1 MLTDKACVLCMY
13 LFVLIPLARSDFP
26 FRNVSLSWSERV
38 NDLVGRLTLDQIV
51 QQLARGGAGV
61 NGGPAPAIE
70 NLGIGPYQWN
80 TECLRGDVEAGNA
93 TSFPQA
99 IGLAAAFSKDLIF
112 NVSKAAA
119 TEVRAK
125 HNDFVK
131 RGIFTDH
138 TGLSCFSP
146 VVNIMRHPL
155 WGRNQETYG
164 EDPYLSGTYASYF
177 VQGLQGDH
185 DRYIQANAGCKHFDA
200 HGGPEDI
207 PESRMG
213 FDAKVSMRDLRLTF
227 LPAFQKCVQAG
238 AYSLMC
244 SYNSINGVPSC
255 SNELLLMDILRGE
268 WNFTGY
274 VVSDEG
280 AIENQISFHHYY
292 NNTENAA
299 AGSVNAGCNL
309 ELSANL
315 TEPVFM
321 KIGDAVKSGK
331 LEESVVRD
339 RVKPLFYTR
348 MRLGEFDP
356 PEMNPYSSV
365 NLSVIQS
372 EEHRKLSLTAAAKS
386 LVLLKRP
393 SKFSR
398 RHLIGGF
405 PTERM
410 AVIGPMAN
418 NTDQLFGDYSPTTDP
433 KFVKTP
439 LKGLTELNFSMNYA
453 AGCVD
458 GTRCL
463 NYSQDDVKTALV
475 GADLVVVCL
484 GTGKDLESENVD
496 RKDMMLPGKQLQ
508 LLQDVVSMTNKAV
521 YLLVFSAGPV
531 NITWAQESERVLII
545 LQCFFP
551 AQSAGDAVTQALI
564 MRDGRFNP
572 AGRLPYTWYRYT
584 EQIPEMTDYS
594 MARKTYRYFTG
605 VPLYPFGYGLSYSTF
620 VFSKL
625 YFLPKINAGDPNV
638 VQVRVFNEGPFD
650 GDEVLQVYIKWMS
663 TKERMP
669 RVQLVAFERVFIKSQ
684 QYVDISTAIT
694 PQSMAIWKDGIGF
707 VIEPGFIQF
716 YAGGQ
721 QPDQKVTVPSNIL
734 QGQFEIVGK
743 QVLSPH

>member
-1 MLTDKACVLCMY
+1 
-13 LFVLIPLARSDFP
+13 
-26 FRNVSLSWSERV
+26 
-38 NDLVGRLTLDQIV
+38 
-51 QQLARGGAGV
+51 
-61 NGGPAPAIE
+61 
-70 NLGIGPYQWN
+70 
-80 TECLRGDVEAGNA
+80 
-93 TSFPQA
+93 
-99 IGLAAAFSKDLIF
+99 
-112 NVSKAAA
+112 
-119 TEVRAK
+119 
-125 HNDFVK
+125 
-131 RGIFTDH
+131 
-138 TGLSCFSP
+138 
-146 VVNIMRHPL
+146 
-155 WGRNQETYG
+155 
-164 EDPYLSGTYASYF
+164 
-177 VQGLQGDH
+177 
-185 DRYIQANAGCKHFDA
+185 
-200 HGGPEDI
+200 
-207 PESRMG
+207 
-213 FDAKVSMRDLRLTF
+213 
-227 LPAFQKCVQAG
+227 
-238 AYSLMC
+238 MC
-244 SYNSINGVPSC
+244 SYNSINGIPAC

-292 NNTENAA
+292 NNTEDAA

-321 KIGDAVKSGK
+321 KIGDAVNSGK
-331 LEESVVRD
+331 LEESVVRN

-365 NLSVIQS
+365 NLSIIQS
-372 EEHRKLSLTAAAKS
+372 EEHRKLSLTAATKS

-393 SKFSR
+393 SKFNR

-433 KFVKTP
+433 RFVKTP

-463 NYSQDDVKTALV
+463 NYSQDDVRTALV

-594 MARKTYRYFTG
+594 MASKTYRYFTG

>member
-1 MLTDKACVLCMY
+1 MLRKVIHCIS
-13 LFVLIPLARSDFP
+13 LFVQISLTLGDYP
-26 FRNVSLSWSERV
+26 FRNVSLPWSERV
-38 NDLVGRLTLDQIV
+38 DDLVGRLTLDQIV
-51 QQLARGGAGV
+51 QQLARGGAGEY
-61 NGGPAPAIE
+61 GGPAPAIE
-70 NLGIGPYQWN
+70 SLGIGPYQWN

-99 IGLAAAFSKDLIF
+99 IGLAAAFSKDLIY
-112 NVSKAAA
+112 NISKAAA

-164 EDPYLSGTYASYF
+164 EDPYLSGVYAHYF
-177 VQGLQGDH
+177 VQGLQGSN

-207 PESRMG
+207 PVSRMS
-213 FDAKVSMRDLRLTF
+213 FDAKVSIRDLRLTF
-227 LPAFQKCVQAG
+227 LPAFKKCVEAG

-244 SYNSINGVPSC
+244 SYNRINGVPAC
-255 SNELLLMDILRGE
+255 SNDLLLLDILRGE
-268 WNFTGY
+268 WNFSGY

-280 AIENQISFHHYY
+280 AIENQITFHKYY
-292 NNTENAA
+292 NNSLDAA

-315 TEPVFM
+315 KDPVFM
-321 KIGDAVKSGK
+321 SIGDAVKSGK

-356 PEMNPYSSV
+356 PEMNPYSTV

-372 EEHRKLSLTAAAKS
+372 EEHRNLSLTAAAKS
-386 LVLLKRP
+386 MVLLKRP
-393 SKFSR
+393 SKFGR
-398 RHLIGGF
+398 EHLIGGF
-405 PTERM
+405 LAERM

-418 NTDQLFGDYSPTTDP
+418 NSDQMFGDYSPTTDP

-439 LKGLTELNFSMNYA
+439 LKGLSELNFSMNYA
-453 AGCVD
+453 AGCLD
-458 GTRCL
+458 GTPCQ
-463 NYSQDDVKTALV
+463 NYSQEDVKTALV

-484 GTGKDLESENVD
+484 GTGKGLESENVD
-496 RKDMMLPGKQLQ
+496 RKDMSLPGKQLQ
-508 LLQDVVSMTNKAV
+508 LLQDVVAMTDKVV

-531 NITWAQESERVLII
+531 NITWAEENERVLLII
-545 LQCFFP
+545 QCFYP
-551 AQSAGDAVTQALI
+551 AQATGEVVKQALI
-564 MRDGRFNP
+564 MKDGRFNP
-572 AGRLPYTWYRYT
+572 AGRLPYTWYKYAD
-584 EQIPEMTDYS
+584 QIPSMTDYS
-594 MARKTYRYFTG
+594 MTRRTYRYFTG

-620 VFSKL
+620 VYSKL
-625 YFLPKINAGDPNV
+625 YYVSKVKAGDPNV

-650 GDEVLQVYIKWMS
+650 GDEVFQVYIKWLS

-669 RVQLVAFERVFIKSQ
+669 RLQLVAFERVFIKSLR
-684 QYVDISTAIT
+684 YVDISIPIEA
-694 PQSMAIWKDGIGF
+694 QSMAVWRDGVGF
-707 VIEPGFIQF
+707 VIEPGKTQIYSKTTTSQ
-716 YAGGQ
+716 
-721 QPDQKVTVPSNIL
+721 TLISRIL
-734 QGQFEIVGK
+734 
-743 QVLSPH
+743 